1 MSIFQQACLCENEN
15 RSFALIHII
24 ESRGSTP
31 RHSASMLVTEA
42 GETFG
47 TIGGGMMERLMLD
60 KAQQALADESSCVF
74 HGRMAQQGE
83 HAVGS
88 DCGGAMTVHIA
99 VYPRRPSLILV
110 GGGHVNR
117 AIAQAA
123 VPLNFDVHVLDTWQ
137 ENLNHPDLPVACHRL
152 HGESFTT
159 LISDLSLNEKSLVI
173 IATNHQDKESLSA
186 LLPHP
191 VRFLGLLASSRKVHH
206 FKQQLQVEGVPAEQI
221 ARLRSPVGLDI
232 GAETP
237 EEIAISVLAELLL
250 VIKGAKKAKSGEPEI
265 IHKVEKKD
273 VEMATCAAI

>member
-31 RHSASMLVTEA
+31 RHSASMLVTET
-42 GETFG
+42 GETIG
-47 TIGGGMMERLMLD
+47 TIGGGMMERLVLD
-60 KAQQALADESSCVF
+60 RTRQALADECSCVF
-74 HGRMAQQGE
+74 QGRMARQGE

-137 ENLNHPDLPVACHRL
+137 ESLDHPDMPATCHRIY
-152 HGESFTT
+152 GNSFTT
-159 LISDLSLNEKSLVI
+159 LISDLPLDDKSLVI
-173 IATNHQDKESLSA
+173 IATNHQDKESLDA
-186 LLPHP
+186 LLPRP
-191 VRFLGLLASSRKVHH
+191 ARFLGLLASSRKVHH
-206 FKQQLQVEGVPAEQI
+206 FKQQLQQEGVAQEQI

-237 EEIAISVLAELLL
+237 QEIAISVLAELLL
-250 VIKGAKKAKSGEPEI
+250 DIKGAKKVASGKPEA
-265 IHKVEKKD
+265 IHADELK
-273 VEMATCAAI
+273 MATRVAM